1 MMNTSTETFDENI
14 PLSEMDAQIYSDIHK
29 DLYGIRYRGGEIKT
43 YRDLRFLSERL
54 EAELNEEHE
63 REKEE
68 ERKKFET
75 TRRIV
80 LEAGNALGMKFFG
93 ASDMR
98 NTLKESRDPVLRPK
112 LMEYIARLP

>member
-1 MMNTSTETFDENI
+1 MNTSTEIFDENS

-29 DLYGIRYRGGEIKT
+29 DLYGIRYRGGETKT
-43 YRDLRFLSERL
+43 YRDLKLLSERL

-63 REKEE
+63 REEE
-68 ERKKFET
+68 EKHKKLEM

-98 NTLKESRDPVLRPK
+98 NTLKESQDPVLRPK